1 MKDEKKVNKIFIVT
15 PRSQAK
21 SGYAPM
27 LQKNIKVFGSEG
39 SDWKQ
44 VSKTRKEFYNTDKN
58 VQLGWYQEKNA
69 NKLKC

>member
-1 MKDEKKVNKIFIVT
+1 MKDERKVNKISIVT

-21 SGYAPM
+21 SGYVPT
-27 LQKNIKVFGSEG
+27 LQKKSLGLEG
-39 SDWKQ
+39 SHRKQ

-58 VQLGWYQEKNA
+58 VQLGWDQDKFA

>member
-1 MKDEKKVNKIFIVT
+1 MKERSTKYPLWLLEAKLNQVMYHHCKKKF
-15 PRSQAK
+15 K
-21 SGYAPM
+21 
-27 LQKNIKVFGSEG
+27 LFGLEG

-58 VQLGWYQEKNA
+58 VQLGYDQDKFA